1 MCSAT
6 EQTFAKLEEI
16 ESEFSLAYIFTVSPT
31 AIPYADYKK
40 YQAALPYYRNIS
52 RGGIK
57 LYA

>member
-16 ESEFSLAYIFTVSPT
+16 ESEFSLAYVLTVSPI

-40 YQAALPYYRNIS
+40 YQAAIPYYRNIS
-52 RGGIK
+52 RGGI
-57 LYA
+57 